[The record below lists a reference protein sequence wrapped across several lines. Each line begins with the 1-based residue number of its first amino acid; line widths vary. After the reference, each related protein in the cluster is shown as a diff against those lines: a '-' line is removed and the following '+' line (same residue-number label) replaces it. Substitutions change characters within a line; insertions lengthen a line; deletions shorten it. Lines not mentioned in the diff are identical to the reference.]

1 MTDIDTQKASHDLL
15 DALNTS
21 INRTIVFLTMSSPY
35 ARPTFTFCHSFTNH
49 LQCCTMHTQC
59 FLVYSLTPAITF

>member
-1 MTDIDTQKASHDLL
+1 MTDIDTQKASHDLPG
-15 DALNTS
+15 ALSTS
-21 INRTIVFLTMSSPY
+21 ITRTIVFLTMSSPY
-35 ARPTFTFCHSFTNH
+35 ARPTLSFFHSFTNR